1 LREIAVGVAAKH
13 ELAPVEIKRRDA
25 AQADDRVPIA
35 EFRGRDVTF
44 HLARYLAPA
53 DCVIAEFRIRGS
65 AAPRMAAAMRED
77 PQQQLTAILADRVQ
91 LHDQA
96 SCDVEWP
103 PALPLR

>member
-1 LREIAVGVAAKH
+1 
-13 ELAPVEIKRRDA
+13 
-25 AQADDRVPIA
+25 
-35 EFRGRDVTF
+35 
-44 HLARYLAPA
+44 
-53 DCVIAEFRIRGS
+53 VIAEFRIRGS